1 MPHYSQER
9 KEAILK
15 KLLPPYSRSVS
26 DVAKEEGI
34 SESAL
39 YNWRKIL
46 RDSGAAMPTTHSS
59 PEQWSAQTK
68 LAIVAE
74 TFSMTENELSQYCRE
89 KGLYPEQIHQ
99 WRDECINGF
108 SSTKAQTAQ
117 AKKQAQADKQ
127 EIKALK
133 KELRHKEKALAE
145 TAALL
150 VLRKKLRAF
159 YGEDCEDDY
168 PRPMKGKLSLS

>member
-1 MPHYSQER
+1 MPRYSQER

-15 KLLPPYSRSVS
+15 KLLPPHSLSVAK
-26 DVAKEEGI
+26 VAKEEGI
-34 SESAL
+34 SEQTL
-39 YNWRKIL
+39 YYWRKAL
-46 RDSGAAMPTTHSS
+46 RNSGNVVPDSTSTSV
-59 PEQWSAQTK
+59 QWSAQTK

-74 TFSMTENELSQYCRE
+74 TYSMTENELSQYCRE
-89 KGLYPEQIHQ
+89 KGLFPDQIKE
-99 WRDECINGF
+99 WRNECMQGF
-108 SSTKAQTAQ
+108 KSTKAQEAE
-117 AKKQAQADKQ
+117 AKKQARTDKQ

-159 YGEDCEDDY
+159 YGEEPEED
-168 PRPMKGKLSLS
+168 